1 MEKSRSEMMTNLEH
15 LKREINSENLCDKL
29 NCSECPMFPNNKEFK
44 KPCFKRLK
52 EWCLKE
58 YKKEGK

>member
-1 MEKSRSEMMTNLEH
+1 MMTNLEH

-52 EWCLKE
+52 ERCLKE